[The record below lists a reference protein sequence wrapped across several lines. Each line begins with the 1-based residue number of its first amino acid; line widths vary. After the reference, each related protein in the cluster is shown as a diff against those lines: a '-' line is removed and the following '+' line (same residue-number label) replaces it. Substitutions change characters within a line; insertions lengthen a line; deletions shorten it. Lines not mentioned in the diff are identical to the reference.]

1 MAKNAGIVFGLLIAV
16 VLVASSNAEAR
27 RWRFF
32 NRYNFDQNAP
42 SEQNRNSGLRASSFN
57 PQAVGFG
64 AIVEQLIRGC
74 IQESTEL
81 KTWPLDLVAQTVS
94 PDEGQRNALEQ
105 MRSVTAKAGDTLA
118 SSCPSDVPAALPA
131 RFDALEQGLGS
142 FIEALDSV
150 RPTVEL
156 FYNSL
161 NDEQKARLVAMYM
174 SNASSQKTPSQQD
187 KSDQSLRSN
196 RSVRESPDFPVT
208 QQSPVCQRWADA
220 LRAWPIREIETG
232 MVLADRQRAELY
244 ELSASMYRAA
254 GALAASCPTE
264 TSFTPLGQID
274 GKRKRIEAL
283 RQAVNLVRPQ
293 LGRFADGLNDEQKTR
308 LANVMGATQGKPG
321 RRRSRVSDDAD

>member
-16 VLVASSNAEAR
+16 VLGASSNAEAR
-27 RWRFF
+27 RWRFL

-105 MRSVTAKAGDTLA
+105 MRSVAAKAGDTLA

-196 RSVRESPDFPVT
+196 RSVRASPDFPVT
-208 QQSPVCQRWADA
+208 QQSPYASVGPTLCAPGPFARSKPVWFLRIVNAQNCTSCPLRCTALPVRWRHRARRKPRS
-220 LRAWPIREIETG
+220 LRLGRSTANANGSKPCGRQSISSARS
-232 MVLADRQRAELY
+232 LAD
-244 ELSASMYRAA
+244 S
-254 GALAASCPTE
+254 PT
-264 TSFTPLGQID
+264 
-274 GKRKRIEAL
+274 A
-283 RQAVNLVRPQ
+283 
-293 LGRFADGLNDEQKTR
+293 
-308 LANVMGATQGKPG
+308 
-321 RRRSRVSDDAD
+321 